1 MNNTS
6 AVVYRRMMPRYNMM
20 FVPYTDDSE
29 CAFLMQAH
37 RAGEMYF
44 AFLKNRSDKVEI
56 VFEEERKGP
65 SEDTKKLASPAS
77 LNVKYEESDDDDGF
91 YGDLRNFVQ
100 PLAQIDLSKIKW
112 SDFLSD
118 SNDEAAGGSEQND
131 KEY

>member
-1 MNNTS
+1 
-6 AVVYRRMMPRYNMM
+6 
-20 FVPYTDDSE
+20 
-29 CAFLMQAH
+29 
-37 RAGEMYF
+37 
-44 AFLKNRSDKVEI
+44 
-56 VFEEERKGP
+56 
-65 SEDTKKLASPAS
+65 

>member
-6 AVVYRRMMPRYNMM
+6 TVVYRRMMPRYNMM

-65 SEDTKKLASPAS
+65 REEEVLEVPAVTKATTTPTTTT
-77 LNVKYEESDDDDGF
+77 VKTQRSW
-91 YGDLRNFVQ
+91 RRQ
-100 PLAQIDLSKIKW
+100 HH
-112 SDFLSD
+112 
-118 SNDEAAGGSEQND
+118 
-131 KEY
+131 